1 MSRKCAVS
9 GKRANKANKIC
20 FSNKKHR
27 HSQFP
32 NTQVKRLWV
41 PELNRFVTL
50 RVSTKVL
57 KTITT
62 YGFMS
67 ALKRYGKTVQELAL

>member
-1 MSRKCAVS
+1 MSRKCQVS
-9 GKRANKANKIC
+9 RKRYNRSNKLC

-27 HSQFP
+27 HPQHP

-41 PELNRFVTL
+41 PELNRMVSL

-67 ALKRYGKTVQELAL
+67 ALKRYGRELQEFV